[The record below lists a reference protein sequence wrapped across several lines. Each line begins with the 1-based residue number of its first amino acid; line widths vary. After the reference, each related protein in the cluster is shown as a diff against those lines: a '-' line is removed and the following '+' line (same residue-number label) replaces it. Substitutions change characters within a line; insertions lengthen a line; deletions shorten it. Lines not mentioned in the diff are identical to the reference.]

1 MKINENKK
9 TTSSD
14 NKITKEKIVD
24 FFKDKKTRWFGI
36 AFFVMIA
43 VTIIQFV
50 LPQILGK

>member
-1 MKINENKK
+1 MKINENNK
-9 TTSSD
+9 TSNRD
-14 NKITKEKIVD
+14 NKITKEKLTD

-43 VTIIQFV
+43 VTIVQFV